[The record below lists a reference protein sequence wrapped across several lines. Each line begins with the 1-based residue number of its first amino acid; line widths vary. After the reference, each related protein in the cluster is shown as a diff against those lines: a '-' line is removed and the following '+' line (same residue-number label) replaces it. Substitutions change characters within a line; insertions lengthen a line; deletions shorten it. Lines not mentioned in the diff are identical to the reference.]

1 MNIWINRA
9 GQNLGKFTLE
19 EVQRGLDQAQFVP
32 GDLAWQEGMANWVT
46 LAEFPGLRLP
56 PPDPAPVPP
65 VLPTSPAVVPRGGSG
80 SLATPAWERRKEVGL
95 VRAYVA
101 TLREVYFEPG
111 NTFAKLNPSGG
122 FQQPTGFFLLT
133 MAIQAVFAFVF
144 QALTLPYNR
153 AFADLQRQF
162 NLGSVGLLLILP
174 LFLVLG
180 IMLTVVINFV
190 LAGLYHSA
198 LKLLGGAKANYE
210 ATYRVVTYAQAA
222 QLLAI
227 VPCIGPVATVIVF
240 LMAASIGLQR
250 VHQAPLW
257 KAALALVVPYAL
269 CLAALLSIVFAVL
282 SAANAA
288 HHAHI

>member
-1 MNIWINRA
+1 
-9 GQNLGKFTLE
+9 
-19 EVQRGLDQAQFVP
+19 
-32 GDLAWQEGMANWVT
+32 GMANWVT

-56 PPDPAPVPP
+56 PPEPVPVP
-65 VLPTSPAVVPRGGSG
+65 VLPGKTGAMPLNDRPA
-80 SLATPAWERRKEVGL
+80 ATAPAWERRQELGL

-101 TLREVYFEPG
+101 TLREVFFEPG
-111 NTFAKLNPSGG
+111 NTFTKMNPTGG
-122 FQQPTGFFLLT
+122 IQQPTGFFLLT

-162 NLGSVGLLLILP
+162 NLGSAGLLLILP

-190 LAGLYHSA
+190 LAGFYHFA
-198 LKLLGGAKANYE
+198 LKLLGGTRAKYE

-227 VPCIGPVATVIVF
+227 VPCIGPVATVIFF

-282 SAANAA
+282 SAVNAA
-288 HHAHI
+288 HHANI

>member
-1 MNIWINRA
+1 MKIWINRA

-19 EVQRGLDQAQFVP
+19 EVQRGLDMAQFVP

-46 LAEFPGLRLP
+46 LAEFPGLRMPL
-56 PPDPAPVPP
+56 PDPTPVP
-65 VLPTSPAVVPRGGSG
+65 VLPAQTAVVPLGDRAS
-80 SLATPAWERRKEVGL
+80 AAPPAWERRRETGL
-95 VRAYVA
+95 VRAYFLS
-101 TLREVYFEPG
+101 LREILFEPG
-111 NTFAKLNPSGG
+111 STFAKNNPSGG

-133 MAIQAVFAFVF
+133 MAIQAIFAFVF
-144 QALTLPYNR
+144 QALTLPHNR
-153 AFADLQRQF
+153 AIADLQRQF

-190 LAGLYHSA
+190 LAGFYHFF
-198 LKLLGGAKANYE
+198 LKLLGGTKASYE

-227 VPCIGPVATVIVF
+227 VPCIGPVATVIFF
-240 LMAASIGLQR
+240 LMAASIGLHR

-257 KAALALVVPYAL
+257 KTSLALVVPYAL

-288 HHAHI
+288 HHANV

>member
-1 MNIWINRA
+1 MKIWINRA

-19 EVQRGLDQAQFVP
+19 EVQRGLDLAQFVP
-32 GDLAWQEGMANWVT
+32 GDLAWQEGMASWVT

-56 PPDPAPVPP
+56 PSDPAPVPA
-65 VLPTSPAVVPRGGSG
+65 LPPQSAIAPFNGRASV
-80 SLATPAWERRKEVGL
+80 ATPTWERRQEVGL
-95 VRAYVA
+95 VRAYLA
-101 TLREVYFEPG
+101 TLREVLFDPG

-122 FQQPTGFFLLT
+122 FQQPTGFFLVT

-153 AFADLQRQF
+153 AFADLQRQL

-190 LAGLYHSA
+190 LAGFYHFA
-198 LKLLGGAKANYE
+198 LKLLGGTKANYE
-210 ATYRVVTYAQAA
+210 GTYRVVTYAQAA

-227 VPCIGPVATVIVF
+227 VPCIGPVATVIFF
-240 LMAASIGLQR
+240 LMTASIGLQR
-250 VHQAPLW
+250 VHQTTLW

-288 HHAHI
+288 HHANI